1 MTPSVLSVATPRI
14 SVVIPTYRHRDFI
27 LATLDSVFAQTMT
40 DLEVIVVNDGSPDD
54 TRDLLLPLVR
64 EGRLQYVEQP
74 NEGQSRA
81 RNAGLARARGH
92 YVALLDDDD
101 LWPKDKLEWQAR
113 FLDEHPDVGA
123 VGGTLQVFD
132 ERSTPRWEGK
142 FHPGITFES
151 LFLENPFRTPGQ
163 TLIRGDLLARLGG
176 MNASIWGADDWDL
189 WFRIAKIST
198 IVMLDTLSLYY
209 RQHPTNASKQT
220 GRLLKAC
227 CETIETHLPEV
238 TGAKRSSL
246 RAAFHRTAYNGLG
259 SPLTRQAR
267 ERLLS
272 GEFRG
277 AFQSMKGILPI
288 WRGVVFDAPVRS
300 AFLRDFVRG

>member
-54 TRDLLLPLVR
+54 TRDLLVPLVR
-64 EGRLQYVEQP
+64 EGRVQYVEQP

-81 RNAGLARARGH
+81 RNAGLARTRGH

-132 ERSTPRWEGK
+132 ERSTLRWEGK
-142 FHPGITFES
+142 FHPAITFES

-163 TLIRGDLLARLGG
+163 TLIRRDLLARLGG
-176 MNASIWGADDWDL
+176 MNTSIWGADDWDL
-189 WFRIAKIST
+189 WFRIAKISK
-198 IVMLDTLSLYY
+198 IVMLDRLSLYY

-277 AFQSMKGILPI
+277 ALQSMKGILPI
-288 WRGVVFDAPVRS
+288 WRGVVFDAPIRS